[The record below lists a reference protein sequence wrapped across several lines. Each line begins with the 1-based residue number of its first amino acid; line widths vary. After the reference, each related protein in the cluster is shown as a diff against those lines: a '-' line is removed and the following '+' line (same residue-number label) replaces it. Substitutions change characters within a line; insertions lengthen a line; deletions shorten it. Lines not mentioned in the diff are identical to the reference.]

1 LKKILFVI
9 NTMGRAGAEK
19 SMTELMKVID
29 PNRFELHLL
38 VLINRGEMYDEVPS
52 YVKVHNK
59 RIDHRSVFTAKG
71 FLMKT
76 VLKAMFQS
84 LAIFRELPYL
94 IRSID
99 TQRKQGRVQF
109 DKLCWKMISDAAPR
123 INEKFDVAIAYLEGG
138 AAYYVADHVTA
149 EKKAA
154 FIHTDYQKAGYTPYL
169 DHGCY
174 GKMDQLFIVSE
185 DAKKSFL
192 DIYPQYVPKVKLFH
206 NIIHKEAIQKAAE
219 DGKGFQDDVQG
230 LRILTI
236 ARLHYQKAIDLAIA
250 AFSELKSQKYN
261 IRWYVIGEGELK
273 PELEA
278 LAAALQVSEDF
289 IFLGARANPYPY
301 LKQCDIYVHATRFEG
316 KSIAIQ
322 EAQALG
328 KAIVVSDCSGNR
340 ELIQDHINGLV
351 VSLDKYSIAAGIKK
365 LLEDKE
371 LKCRLEQENRVKD
384 FGYAHEMRMMNQFL
398 QS

>member
-1 LKKILFVI
+1 LKKILFII

-19 SMTELMKVID
+19 SMTELMKAMD
-29 PNRFELHLL
+29 PNCFALHLL
-38 VLINRGEMYDEVPS
+38 VLVNRGEMYDEVPS
-52 YVKVHNK
+52 YVIVHNK
-59 RIDHRSVFTAKG
+59 RIDNRSVLTAKG

-76 VLKAMFQS
+76 VLKAMFKNF
-84 LAIFRELPYL
+84 AIFRELPYL
-94 IRSID
+94 IRSIY

-138 AAYYVADHVTA
+138 AAYYVADHITA

-154 FIHTDYQKAGYTPYL
+154 FIHIDYQKAGYTPCL

-174 GKMDQLFIVSE
+174 EIMDQLFIVSE

-192 DIYPQYVPKVKLFH
+192 NIYPQYAPKVKLFG
-206 NIIHKEAIQKAAE
+206 NIIHKEEIQKAAE
-219 DGKGFQDDVQG
+219 DGKGFQDDFQG

-250 AFSELKSQKYN
+250 AFSELKSQKYD

-278 LAAALQVSEDF
+278 LAAASQVSEDF
-289 IFLGARANPYPY
+289 IFLGARSNPYPY
-301 LKQCDIYVHATRFEG
+301 LKQCDLYVHATRFEG

-328 KAIVVSDCSGNR
+328 KAIIVSDCSGNR
-340 ELIQDHINGLV
+340 ELIQDHVNGLI
-351 VSLDKYSIAAGIKK
+351 VSLDQHSIAAVIKK

-371 LKCRLEQENRVKD
+371 LKYRLEQENRNKD
-384 FGYAHEMRMMNQFL
+384 FGYAHEIQMLNQFL